1 MRYLFYYRSNGAL
14 IFKYKDDF
22 GKHITHRYI
31 FYSFKEA
38 LKLFREQY
46 GLKYKY
52 YKLKNLMRRIKNDF
66 K

>member
-46 GLKYKY
+46 VLKYKKIQNK
-52 YKLKNLMRRIKNDF
+52 KLNEEDKK
-66 K
+66 

>member
-38 LKLFREQY
+38 Y
-46 GLKYKY
+46 GLKYK
-52 YKLKNLMRRIKNDF
+52 KLQIKKLNEED
-66 K
+66 KK

>member
-14 IFKYKDDF
+14 IFKYKDEF

-31 FYSFKEA
+31 FYSYSEA

-46 GLKYKY
+46 GLKYKKIHIQ
-52 YKLKNLMRRIKNDF
+52 KLNEEDKK
-66 K
+66 

>member
-38 LKLFREQY
+38 LKLFSEQY
-46 GLKYKY
+46 GLKYK
-52 YKLKNLMRRIKNDF
+52 KLQIKKLNEED
-66 K
+66 KK